1 MITLFAHSLAIA
13 LTMSR
18 SNVSVTSCLSRPSMS
33 IQKSSSQARSTLSKG
48 IIYMSIVTVSF
59 EHVWLSIFRA
69 VSWLLPSRAVCMQA
83 LHQLSRLKF
92 WEL

>member
-33 IQKSSSQARSTLSKG
+33 IQKSSSQARSTLSNSRCRLLRP
-48 IIYMSIVTVSF
+48 MPPAAVV
-59 EHVWLSIFRA
+59 LIFHNRRQ
-69 VSWLLPSRAVCMQA
+69 SGPLPPLAQ
-83 LHQLSRLKF
+83 
-92 WEL
+92 